1 MRPLKLIVT
10 AFGPYSGRTEFNFEK
25 LGKSGLYLITGDT
38 GAGKTTIFD
47 AITFALYGRASGSAR
62 SSDMLRSK
70 YAEADVPTEVEL
82 DFEYRNK
89 RYKIKRSP
97 EYLRPKKRGEGFTAE
112 TAKAEFYCG
121 ETLFNGKIEEVNAE
135 IEKVMGVTREQFM
148 QIAMIAQGDFMKL
161 LLADSEERKK
171 IFRGIFKTENFDRL
185 TDRLKEE
192 YRLAAE
198 AAEASQKSILQY
210 IKGTVCGEGDELFLL
225 KNQLSEKSARLD
237 KSIAED
243 VLQRIDEVISA
254 DKNIFAE
261 LSSDIEKND
270 KLLAEANQIIGKCT
284 AFENAKRELDFAKK
298 QLEVETPKFAEAEAA
313 LKAAKERLSHSEA
326 FAKEIGEIV
335 RELPKYEEL
344 EITEK
349 NCGDAEKKIKNCT
362 EEIKKNSA
370 DLETLS
376 DKFSK
381 LGAERKSL
389 ENAGENIEKLNAE
402 RENLLREYKSAENL
416 KIQIEE
422 YSAYISAFENAL
434 NLYKAAAEKSSS
446 AAENYERLH
455 RAFLDEQAGLLA
467 EELKEGCPCPVCGSK
482 EHPAAAKKSAHAPS
496 KEQVEAAKKLSQKL
510 SAEAESASVK
520 CSEISGKLKEKKAAV
535 ESGTAVLDFAS
546 IEAAE
551 KMLPEKISQIIAAG
565 KEAASRIEAENGKL
579 SRRAEIDKILPET
592 EKKINIL
599 QGLLTEKKT
608 EQASLAA
615 RLEGL
620 AETAKKLRAEFKFG
634 SRNLAQKRI
643 EELENERKKI
653 EQNYAAAELFHK
665 DCTEKIISF
674 KQQIKTLENQLFSL
688 GDSEFSAEEERTK
701 KAAFERQGKEL
712 ADKLSAVRSR
722 IEVNSTAAKNIG
734 DELAELLG
742 RERLQSMIGALND
755 TARGGIAGKVNI
767 ALETYVQTTYFDRII
782 IRANRRLLVMT
793 ENQYELKRR
802 IEGDAKRGQKGL
814 ELDVIDHANGTV
826 RSVKTLS
833 GGESFMASLALALGL
848 SDEVQ
853 ACAPGIKPDTVFID
867 EGFGSLDDEALRLA
881 VKTLDDLSGGERL
894 VGIISHVAEL
904 KEKIGK
910 QIIVTKDKY
919 GGSSAEIIVN

>member
-10 AFGPYSGRTEFNFEK
+10 AFGPYSGSTEFDFEK

-47 AITFALYGRASGSAR
+47 AITFALYGRASGSSR

-89 RYKIKRSP
+89 TYKIKRSP
-97 EYLRPKKRGEGFTAE
+97 EYLRPKKRGEGFTTE

-121 ETLFNGKIEEVNAE
+121 DKLFNGKIEEVNSE

-161 LLADSEERKK
+161 LFADSEERKK

-192 YRLAAE
+192 YRFAAE

-210 IKGTVCGEGDELFLL
+210 ISGTICGGEDGLFAL
-225 KNQLSEKSARLD
+225 KEQLSEKSARLD
-237 KSIAED
+237 KSLAED
-243 VLQRIDEVISA
+243 VLQKIDEVISA
-254 DKNIFAE
+254 DKNIFE
-261 LSSDIEKND
+261 QLSDEIEKTD
-270 KLLAEANQIIGKCT
+270 KSLAEANQIIGKCD
-284 AFENAKRELDFAKK
+284 AFESAKRELDSAKK
-298 QLEVETPKFAEAEAA
+298 QLETETPKFAEAEIF
-313 LKAAKERLSHSEA
+313 LKAAKEKLPQSEI
-326 FAKEIGEIV
+326 FAQEIGGIV
-335 RELPKYEEL
+335 RELSKYEEL
-344 EITEK
+344 ESTEK
-349 NCGDAEKKIKNCT
+349 NCSDIVKKIQLCS
-362 EEIKKNSA
+362 EEIKKVSS
-370 DLETLS
+370 DLDVLS
-376 DKFSK
+376 DSFAR
-381 LGAERKSL
+381 LGEERKSL
-389 ENAGENIEKLNAE
+389 ENAGENIEKLSAE
-402 RENLLREYKSAENL
+402 RENLLREYKSAEAL

-422 YSAYISAFENAL
+422 YSAYLSSFEKAQ
-434 NLYKAAAEKSSS
+434 NLYRTAAEKSSAS
-446 AAENYERLH
+446 AENYEKLH

-467 EELKEGCPCPVCGSK
+467 EGLKEGCPCPVCGSK
-482 EHPAAAKKSAHAPS
+482 VHPAAAKKSAHAPS
-496 KEQVEAAKKLSQKL
+496 KEQVEAAKKIYQKL

-520 CSEISGKLKEKKAAV
+520 CSEISGKLKEKKSAV
-535 ESGTAVLDFAS
+535 ESGAETLGFPS
-546 IEAAE
+546 IEAAG
-551 KMLPEKISQIIAAG
+551 KLLPVKISEIVVMG
-565 KEAASRIEAENGKL
+565 KDIASRIEAENGKL
-579 SRRAEIDKILPET
+579 SRRREIDKLLPET
-592 EKKINIL
+592 EKKINGL
-599 QGLLTEKKT
+599 QAVLTEKKA
-608 EQASLAA
+608 EQASLTAK
-615 RLEGL
+615 LEGL
-620 AETAKKLRAEFKFG
+620 KELAEKTRSEFKFE
-634 SRNLAQKRI
+634 SRSLAQKRI
-643 EELENERKKI
+643 DELEAERKKI
-653 EQNYAAAELFHK
+653 ENEYAAAELLQK
-665 DCTEKIISF
+665 TCSEKIIAL
-674 KQQIKTLENQLFSL
+674 KQQIKTLENQLSAL
-688 GDSEFSAEEERTK
+688 RDGDFSAETERAK
-701 KAAFERQGKEL
+701 KAALEQQRKEL
-712 ADKLSAVRSR
+712 AEQSAAVRNR

-734 DELAELLG
+734 DGLAELLE
-742 RERLQSMIGALND
+742 RERFLSMVSALND

-802 IEGDAKRGQKGL
+802 IEGDTKRGQKGL

-910 QIIVTKDKY
+910 QIIVTKNKY
-919 GGSSAEIIVN
+919 GGSSAEIVV

>member
-10 AFGPYSGRTEFNFEK
+10 AFGPYSGRTEFDFEK

-47 AITFALYGRASGSAR
+47 AITFALYGKASGSAR

-70 YAEADVPTEVEL
+70 YAETDVPTEVEL

-121 ETLFNGKIEEVNAE
+121 DTLFNGKIEEVNSE

-192 YRLAAE
+192 YRLAAD
-198 AAEASQKSILQY
+198 AAETSQKSILQY
-210 IKGTVCGEGDELFLL
+210 IKGTVCGEEDGLFLL
-225 KNQLSEKSARLD
+225 KNQLSEKTARID
-237 KSIAED
+237 KAIAED
-243 VLQRIDEVISA
+243 VLQKADEVIAA
-254 DKNIFAE
+254 DKNIFAM
-261 LSSDIEKND
+261 LSADIEKND
-270 KLLAEANQIIGKCT
+270 RLLAETNQIIGKCT
-284 AFENAKRELDFAKK
+284 AFENAKRELDSAQK
-298 QLEVETPKFAEAEAA
+298 QLEAETPKFAEAEEA
-313 LKAAKERLSHSEA
+313 LKAAKERLPHSETLA
-326 FAKEIGEIV
+326 EEIGEIV

-349 NCGDAEKKIKNCT
+349 NCADAEKKIKNCT
-362 EEIKKNSA
+362 EEIQKISA

-402 RENLLREYKSAENL
+402 RENLLRDYKSAESL
-416 KIQIEE
+416 KVQIEE
-422 YSAYISAFENAL
+422 YSAYLSAFENAQK
-434 NLYKAAAEKSSS
+434 LYKAAAEKSSY

-653 EQNYAAAELFHK
+653 EQNYTAAELFHK
-665 DCTEKIISF
+665 NCTEKIISF

-688 GDSEFSAEEERTK
+688 GDSDFSAEEERTK
-701 KAAFERQGKEL
+701 KAALERQGKEL

-734 DELAELLG
+734 DGLAELLE
-742 RERLQSMIGALND
+742 RERVQSMIGALND

>member
-10 AFGPYSGRTEFNFEK
+10 AFGPYSGRTEFDFEK

-47 AITFALYGRASGSAR
+47 AITFALYGRASGSSR

-89 RYKIKRSP
+89 TYKIKRSP

-112 TAKAEFYCG
+112 SARAEFYCG
-121 ETLFNGKIEEVNAE
+121 DTLFNGKIEEVNSE

-161 LLADSEERKK
+161 LFADSEERKK

-198 AAEASQKSILQY
+198 SAESSQKSILQY
-210 IKGTVCGEGDELFLL
+210 ISGTVCGEEDGLFAL
-225 KNQLSEKSARLD
+225 KNTLSEKSARLD
-237 KSIAED
+237 KALAED
-243 VLQRIDEVISA
+243 VLQKIDEVISA
-254 DKNIFAE
+254 DKNIFAQ
-261 LSSDIEKND
+261 LSAEIEKTD
-270 KLLAEANQIIGKCT
+270 KLLAEVNQIIGKCA
-284 AFENAKRELDFAKK
+284 AFENAKRELDSAKK
-298 QLEVETPKFAEAEAA
+298 QLEAETPKFADAENS
-313 LKAAKERLSHSEA
+313 LKSAKERLPKAEA
-326 FAKEIGEIV
+326 FANEKAEIV
-335 RELPKYEEL
+335 RVLPRYDEL

-349 NCGDAEKKIKNCT
+349 NCADTEKKIKICAN
-362 EEIKKNSA
+362 EIEKIRA
-370 DLETLS
+370 DLSALS
-376 DKFSK
+376 ENFTR
-381 LGAERKSL
+381 LGEEKKSL

-402 RENLLREYKSAENL
+402 REKLLREYKSAEAL
-416 KIQIEE
+416 KTQIGE
-422 YSAYISAFENAL
+422 YSAYLGGFEKAQA
-434 NLYKAAAEKSSS
+434 LYKAAAEKSSA
-446 AAENYERLH
+446 AAENYEKLN

-467 EELKEGCPCPVCGSK
+467 EGLKEGCPCPVCGSK
-482 EHPAAAKKSAHAPS
+482 IHPAAAKKSAHAPS
-496 KEQVEAAKKLSQKL
+496 KEQVEAAKKMYQKL
-510 SAEAESASVK
+510 SAEDEIASKK
-520 CSEISGKLKEKKAAV
+520 CSEISGKLKEKKSAV
-535 ESGTAVLDFAS
+535 ESGAEALDFPT
-546 IEAAE
+546 IEAAGE
-551 KMLPEKISQIIAAG
+551 LLPKKISEIICSG
-565 KEAASRIEAENGKL
+565 KEIASRIEAENGKL
-579 SRRAEIDKILPET
+579 SRRREIDKLLPET
-592 EKKINIL
+592 EKKINGL
-599 QGLLTEKKT
+599 QGLLTEKKA

-615 RLEGL
+615 TLKGYTEL
-620 AETAKKLRAEFKFG
+620 AEKTRAEFKFE
-634 SRNLAQKRI
+634 SRIFAQKRI
-643 EELENERKKI
+643 DELENERKKI
-653 EQNYAAAELFHK
+653 ESEYAAAELLQK
-665 DCTEKIISF
+665 TCAEKIIAL
-674 KQQIKTLENQLFSL
+674 KQQIKTLENQLLSF
-688 GDSEFSAEEERTK
+688 GDGDFSAETERAK
-701 KAAFERQGKEL
+701 KAELERRRKEL
-712 ADKLSAVRSR
+712 ADKSAELQNR
-722 IEVNSTAAKNIG
+722 ITVNSTAAKNIG
-734 DELAELLG
+734 DGLAELLEC
-742 RERLQSMIGALND
+742 ERFLSMISALND

-881 VKTLDDLSGGERL
+881 VKTLDDLSGGERF

-910 QIIVTKDKY
+910 QIIVTKNKY
-919 GGSSAEIIVN
+919 GGSRAEIVV

>member
-10 AFGPYSGRTEFNFEK
+10 AFGPYSGRTEFDFEK

-47 AITFALYGRASGSAR
+47 AITFALYGRASGSSR

-89 RYKIKRSP
+89 TYKIKRSP

-112 TAKAEFYCG
+112 SARAEFYCG
-121 ETLFNGKIEEVNAE
+121 DTLFNGKIEEVNSE

-161 LLADSEERKK
+161 LFADSEERKK

-210 IKGTVCGEGDELFLL
+210 ISGTVCGEGDGLFAL
-225 KNQLSEKSARLD
+225 KNQLSEKTARLD
-237 KSIAED
+237 KSLAEET
-243 VLQRIDEVISA
+243 LQKIDEVISA
-254 DKNIFAE
+254 DKNIFAQ
-261 LSSDIEKND
+261 LSFDIEKTD
-270 KLLAEANQIIGKCT
+270 KSLAEVNQIIGKCA
-284 AFENAKRELDFAKK
+284 AFENAKRELDSAKK
-298 QLEVETPKFAEAEAA
+298 QLEAETPKFADAENS
-313 LKAAKERLSHSEA
+313 LKSAKERLPKAEA
-326 FAKEIGEIV
+326 FANEKAEIV
-335 RELPKYEEL
+335 RDLPRYDEL

-349 NCGDAEKKIKNCT
+349 NCADTEKKIKICT
-362 EEIKKNSA
+362 EEIKKISA
-370 DLETLS
+370 DLDVLS
-376 DKFSK
+376 DNFTR
-381 LGAERKSL
+381 LGEEKKSL

-402 RENLLREYKSAENL
+402 REKLRREYMSAETL

-422 YSAYISAFENAL
+422 YSAYISSFEKAQD
-434 NLYKAAAEKSSS
+434 LYKTAAEISSA
-446 AAENYERLH
+446 AAENYEKLN

-467 EELKEGCPCPVCGSK
+467 EGLKEGCPCPVCGSK
-482 EHPAAAKKSAHAPS
+482 IHPAAAKKSAHAPS
-496 KEQVEAAKKLSQKL
+496 KEQVEAAKKMYQKL
-510 SAEAESASVK
+510 SLEAESASVK
-520 CSEISGKLKEKKAAV
+520 CSEISGKLKEKKSAV
-535 ESGTAVLDFAS
+535 ESGAEALDFPT
-546 IEAAE
+546 IEAAGE
-551 KMLPEKISQIIAAG
+551 LLPKKISEIICSG
-565 KEAASRIEAENGKL
+565 KEIASRIEAENGKL
-579 SRRAEIDKILPET
+579 SRRREIDKLLPET
-592 EKKINIL
+592 EKKINVL
-599 QGLLTEKKT
+599 QGTLTEKKA

-615 RLEGL
+615 TLKSYTEL
-620 AETAKKLRAEFKFG
+620 AEKTRSEFKFE
-634 SRNLAQKRI
+634 SRILAQKRI
-643 EELENERKKI
+643 DELENERKKI
-653 EQNYAAAELFHK
+653 ENEYAAAELLQK
-665 DCTEKIISF
+665 TCAEKIIAL
-674 KQQIKTLENQLFSL
+674 KQQIKTLENQLSAL
-688 GDSEFSAEEERTK
+688 GDGDFSAETERAK
-701 KAAFERQGKEL
+701 KAALERQRKEL
-712 ADKLSAVRSR
+712 SDKSAAVQNR
-722 IEVNSTAAKNIG
+722 ITVNSTAAKNIG
-734 DELAELLG
+734 DGLAELLE
-742 RERLQSMIGALND
+742 RERFLSMISALND

-802 IEGDAKRGQKGL
+802 IEGDTKRGQKGL

-910 QIIVTKDKY
+910 QIIVTKNKY
-919 GGSSAEIIVN
+919 GGSSAEIVV

>member
-10 AFGPYSGRTEFNFEK
+10 AFGPYSGRTEFDFEK

-62 SSDMLRSK
+62 ASDMLRSK

-210 IKGTVCGEGDELFLL
+210 IKGTVCGEGNELFLL

-243 VLQRIDEVISA
+243 VLQKIDEVISA

-261 LSSDIEKND
+261 LSADIEKND

-284 AFENAKRELDFAKK
+284 AFENAKQELDFAKK

-349 NCGDAEKKIKNCT
+349 NCADAEKKIKNCT
-362 EEIKKNSA
+362 EEIQKIFA

-376 DKFSK
+376 DKSSK

-402 RENLLREYKSAENL
+402 RENLLRDYKSAESL
-416 KIQIEE
+416 KVQIEE
-422 YSAYISAFENAL
+422 YSAYLSAFENAQK
-434 NLYKAAAEKSSS
+434 LYKAAAEKSSS

-653 EQNYAAAELFHK
+653 EQNYAAAELLHK
-665 DCTEKIISF
+665 NCTEKIISF
-674 KQQIKTLENQLFSL
+674 KQQIKTLENQLSAL
-688 GDSEFSAEEERTK
+688 GDGEFSAEEERTK
-701 KAAFERQGKEL
+701 KAALERQGKEL
-712 ADKLSAVRSR
+712 ADKLSAVRSK

-734 DELAELLG
+734 DGLAELLE
-742 RERLQSMIGALND
+742 RERVQSMIGALND

>member
-10 AFGPYSGRTEFNFEK
+10 AFGPYSGRTEFDFEK

-243 VLQRIDEVISA
+243 VLQKIDEVISA

-261 LSSDIEKND
+261 LSADIEKND

-284 AFENAKRELDFAKK
+284 AFENAKQELDFAKK

-349 NCGDAEKKIKNCT
+349 NCADAEKKIKNCT
-362 EEIKKNSA
+362 EEIPKIFA

-376 DKFSK
+376 DKSSK

-402 RENLLREYKSAENL
+402 RENLLRDYKSAESL
-416 KIQIEE
+416 KVQIEE
-422 YSAYISAFENAL
+422 YSAYLSAFENAQK
-434 NLYKAAAEKSSS
+434 LYKAAAEKSSS

-482 EHPAAAKKSAHAPS
+482 EHPVAAKKSAHAPS

-520 CSEISGKLKEKKAAV
+520 CSEISGKLNEKKAAV
-535 ESGTAVLDFAS
+535 KSGTAVLDFAS

-643 EELENERKKI
+643 EKLENERKKI
-653 EQNYAAAELFHK
+653 EQNYAAAELLHK
-665 DCTEKIISF
+665 DCTEKKISF

-688 GDSEFSAEEERTK
+688 GDGDFSAEEERTK
-701 KAAFERQGKEL
+701 KAALERQGKEL

-734 DELAELLG
+734 DGLAELLE
-742 RERLQSMIGALND
+742 RERVQSMIGALND

-919 GGSSAEIIVN
+919 GGSNAEIIVN

>member
-10 AFGPYSGRTEFNFEK
+10 AFGPYSGRTEFDFEK

-121 ETLFNGKIEEVNAE
+121 ETLFNGKIEEVNSE

-210 IKGTVCGEGDELFLL
+210 IKGTVCGEGNELFLL

-243 VLQRIDEVISA
+243 VLQKIDEVISA

-261 LSSDIEKND
+261 LSADIEEND

-284 AFENAKRELDFAKK
+284 AFENAKRELNSAQKH
-298 QLEVETPKFAEAEAA
+298 LEVETPKFAEAEAA
-313 LKAAKERLSHSEA
+313 LRAAKERLSHLEA

-349 NCGDAEKKIKNCT
+349 NCADAEKKIKNCT
-362 EEIKKNSA
+362 EEIQKISA

-376 DKFSK
+376 DKSSK
-381 LGAERKSL
+381 LGAERNSL

-402 RENLLREYKSAENL
+402 RENLLRDYKSAESL
-416 KIQIEE
+416 KVQIEE
-422 YSAYISAFENAL
+422 YSAYLSAFENAL

-520 CSEISGKLKEKKAAV
+520 CSEISGKLKEKKSAV

-546 IEAAE
+546 IEAAK

-653 EQNYAAAELFHK
+653 EQNYAAAELLHK
-665 DCTEKIISF
+665 NCTEKIISF

-688 GDSEFSAEEERTK
+688 GDSEFSAEEEHTK
-701 KAAFERQGKEL
+701 KAALERQGKEL

-734 DELAELLG
+734 DGLAELLE
-742 RERLQSMIGALND
+742 RERVQSMIGALND

-904 KEKIGK
+904 KEKIDK

>member
-10 AFGPYSGRTEFNFEK
+10 AFGPYSGRTEFDFEK

-121 ETLFNGKIEEVNAE
+121 ETLFNGKIEEVNSE

-210 IKGTVCGEGDELFLL
+210 IKGTVCGEGNELFLL

-243 VLQRIDEVISA
+243 VLQKIDEVISA

-261 LSSDIEKND
+261 LSADIEKND

-284 AFENAKRELDFAKK
+284 AFENAKQELDFAKK

-349 NCGDAEKKIKNCT
+349 NCADAEKKIKNCT
-362 EEIKKNSA
+362 EEIQKIST

-376 DKFSK
+376 DKSSK

-402 RENLLREYKSAENL
+402 RENLLRDYKSAESL
-416 KIQIEE
+416 KVQIEE
-422 YSAYISAFENAL
+422 YSAYLSAFENAL

-520 CSEISGKLKEKKAAV
+520 CSEISGKLNEKKAAV
-535 ESGTAVLDFAS
+535 KSGTAFLDFAS

-592 EKKINIL
+592 EKKINVL

-653 EQNYAAAELFHK
+653 EQNYAAAELLHK
-665 DCTEKIISF
+665 NHTEKIISF
-674 KQQIKTLENQLFSL
+674 KQQIKILENQLSAL
-688 GDSEFSAEEERTK
+688 GDGEFSVEEERTK
-701 KAAFERQGKEL
+701 KATLERQGKEL

-734 DELAELLG
+734 DGLAELLE

-802 IEGDAKRGQKGL
+802 IKGDAKRGQKGL
-814 ELDVIDHANGTV
+814 ELDVVDHANGTV

>member
-1 MRPLKLIVT
+1 MRPLKLVVT
-10 AFGPYSGRTEFNFEK
+10 AFGPYSGRTEFDFEK

-47 AITFALYGRASGSAR
+47 AITFALYGRASGSSR

-70 YAEADVPTEVEL
+70 YAEADAPTEVEL
-82 DFEYRNK
+82 DFEYRGK
-89 RYKIKRSP
+89 TYKIKRSP
-97 EYLRPKKRGEGFTAE
+97 EYLRPKKRGEGFTTE

-121 ETLFNGKIEEVNAE
+121 ETLFNGRIEEVNSE

-161 LLADSEERKK
+161 LFADSEERKK

-192 YRLAAE
+192 YKLAAE
-198 AAEASQKSILQY
+198 AAEASQTSILHY
-210 IKGTVCGEGDELFLL
+210 ISGTVCGEGDGLFAL

-237 KSIAED
+237 KALAED
-243 VLQRIDEVISA
+243 VLQKIDEVISA
-254 DKNIFAE
+254 DKNIFAR
-261 LSSDIEKND
+261 LSAEIEKTD
-270 KLLAEANQIIGKCT
+270 KSLAEVNQIIGKCE
-284 AFENAKRELDFAKK
+284 AFENAKTELASAKK
-298 QLEVETPKFAEAEAA
+298 QLEAETPKFADAENS
-313 LKAAKERLSHSEA
+313 LKAAKERLPQSEA
-326 FAKEIGEIV
+326 FANEKADIV

-344 EITEK
+344 ENTEK
-349 NCGDAEKKIKNCT
+349 NCADIEKKIRICT
-362 EEIKKNSA
+362 DEIKKINA
-370 DLETLS
+370 DMDVLS
-376 DKFSK
+376 DNFSR
-381 LGAERKSL
+381 LGEERKTL

-402 RENLLREYKSAENL
+402 RENLLREYKSAETL
-416 KIQIEE
+416 KAQIGE
-422 YSAYISAFENAL
+422 YSAHISTFEKAQE
-434 NLYKAAAEKSSS
+434 LYKAAAEKSSA
-446 AAENYERLH
+446 AAENYEKLH

-467 EELKEGCPCPVCGSK
+467 EGLKEGCPCPVCGS
-482 EHPAAAKKSAHAPS
+482 EVHPAAAKKSAHAPS
-496 KEQVEAAKKLSQKL
+496 KEQVEAAKKMSQKL

-520 CSEISGKLKEKKAAV
+520 CSEISGKLKEKKSAV
-535 ESGTAVLDFAS
+535 ESGAEALGFPS

-551 KMLPEKISQIIAAG
+551 KKLPQKISEIVEMGQ
-565 KEAASRIEAENGKL
+565 KAASRIKSENDKL
-579 SRRAEIDKILPET
+579 SRRKEIDKLLPET
-592 EKKINIL
+592 EKKINVL
-599 QGLLTEKKT
+599 QGTLTEKKS
-608 EQASLAA
+608 EQASLTA

-620 AETAKKLRAEFKFG
+620 KELAEKTRSGFKFE
-634 SRNLAQKRI
+634 SRSLAQKRI
-643 EELENERKKI
+643 DELEAERKKI
-653 EQNYAAAELFHK
+653 ENEHAAAELLQK
-665 DCTEKIISF
+665 TCAEKIIAL
-674 KQQIKTLENQLFSL
+674 KQQIKTLENQLFSF
-688 GDSEFSAEEERTK
+688 GDGDFSAETERAK
-701 KAAFERQGKEL
+701 KAALEQQRKEL
-712 ADKLSAVRSR
+712 SEQSAEVRNR

-734 DELAELLG
+734 DGLAELLE
-742 RERLQSMIGALND
+742 RERFLSMVSALND

-802 IEGDAKRGQKGL
+802 IEGDTKRGQKGL

-910 QIIVTKDKY
+910 QIIVTKNKY
-919 GGSSAEIIVN
+919 GGSSAEIVV

>member
-10 AFGPYSGRTEFNFEK
+10 AFGPYSERTEFDFEK

-47 AITFALYGRASGSAR
+47 AITFALYGRASGSSR

-89 RYKIKRSP
+89 KYKIKRSP
-97 EYLRPKKRGEGFTAE
+97 EYMRPKKRGEGFTTE

-121 ETLFNGKIEEVNAE
+121 DTLFNGKIEEVNSE

-161 LLADSEERKK
+161 LFADSEERKK

-192 YRLAAE
+192 YRIAVEAAAE
-198 AAEASQKSILQY
+198 SQKSILQY
-210 IKGTVCGEGDELFLL
+210 IKGAVCGEGDGLFEL
-225 KNQLSEKSARLD
+225 KKQLSENGARLD
-237 KSIAED
+237 RSLAED
-243 VLQRIDEVISA
+243 VLQKIDAVISA
-254 DKNIFAE
+254 DKNIFE
-261 LSSDIEKND
+261 QLSDDIKKTEKS
-270 KLLAEANQIIGKCT
+270 LEEVNQLIGKCT
-284 AFENAKRELDFAKK
+284 AFEDAKRELDSAKK
-298 QLEVETPKFAEAEAA
+298 QLEAETPKFADAENA
-313 LKAAKERLSHSEA
+313 LKAAKEMLPKSEA
-326 FAKEIGEIV
+326 FSKEIGDIV
-335 RELPKYEEL
+335 RDLPRYDEL

-349 NCGDAEKKIKNCT
+349 NCADIEKKIKICT
-362 EEIKKNSA
+362 DEIEKIHA
-370 DLETLS
+370 DLDALS
-376 DKFSK
+376 ENSER
-381 LGAERKSL
+381 LGEEKKSL
-389 ENAGENIEKLNAE
+389 ENAGENIEKLSAE

-416 KIQIEE
+416 KTQIGE
-422 YSAYISAFENAL
+422 YLAYLSSFEKAQE
-434 NLYKAAAEKSSS
+434 LYKAAAGKSSA
-446 AAENYERLH
+446 AAENYEKLH

-482 EHPAAAKKSAHAPS
+482 IHPAAAKKSVYAPS
-496 KEQVEAAKKLSQKL
+496 KEQVEAAKKMYQKL
-510 SAEAESASVK
+510 SSEAEIASVK
-520 CSEISGKLKEKKAAV
+520 CSEMSGKLKEKKSAV
-535 ESGTAVLDFAS
+535 ESGAETLSFPS

-551 KMLPEKISQIIAAG
+551 KFLPEKISEIVDKGQKI
-565 KEAASRIEAENGKL
+565 ASRIKSENDKL
-579 SRRAEIDKILPET
+579 SRRKEIDKLLPET
-592 EKKINIL
+592 EKKINVL
-599 QGLLTEKKT
+599 QETLTEKKA
-608 EQASLAA
+608 EQASLTAK
-615 RLEGL
+615 LEGL
-620 AETAKKLRAEFKFG
+620 KEFAEKTRSEFKFE
-634 SRNLAQKRI
+634 SRSLAQKRI
-643 EELENERKKI
+643 DELETERKKI
-653 EQNYAAAELFHK
+653 ENEYAAAELLQK
-665 DCTEKIISF
+665 TCSEKIIAL
-674 KQQIKTLENQLFSL
+674 KQQIKTLENQLSAL
-688 GDSEFSAEEERTK
+688 GDGSFSAEAERTK
-701 KAAFERQGKEL
+701 KAALEQKRNKFSDN
-712 ADKLSAVRSR
+712 AAAVRSR
-722 IEVNSTAAKNIG
+722 IEVNIQAAKSIG
-734 DELAELLG
+734 DGLAELLE
-742 RERLQSMIGALND
+742 RERFLSMISALND

-802 IEGDAKRGQKGL
+802 IEGDTKRGQKGL

-853 ACAPGIKPDTVFID
+853 ACAPGIKPDTIFID

-881 VKTLDDLSGGERL
+881 VKTLDDLSGDERL

-910 QIIVTKDKY
+910 QIIVTKNKY
-919 GGSSAEIIVN
+919 GGSSAEIVV

>member
-1 MRPLKLIVT
+1 MRPLKLVVT
-10 AFGPYSGRTEFNFEK
+10 AFGPYSGRTEFDFEK
-25 LGKSGLYLITGDT
+25 LGRSGLYLITGDT
-38 GAGKTTIFD
+38 GAGKTAIFD
-47 AITFALYGRASGSAR
+47 AITFALYGRASGSMR

-112 TAKAEFYCG
+112 AAKAEFYRG
-121 ETLFNGKIEEVNAE
+121 ETLFNGKIDEVNSE

-192 YRLAAE
+192 YRLASE
-198 AAEASQKSILQY
+198 AAAASQKSILQY
-210 IKGTVCGEGDELFLL
+210 INGTVCGEEDGLSLL
-225 KNQLSEKSARLD
+225 KDQLSEKSARLD
-237 KSIAED
+237 KSITED
-243 VLQRIDEVISA
+243 ALQKIDEVISA
-254 DKNIFAE
+254 DKNIFAR
-261 LSSDIEKND
+261 LSSDIEKNNRS
-270 KLLAEANQIIGKCT
+270 LAEANQIIGKCT
-284 AFENAKRELDFAKK
+284 AFENAKRELDSAKK
-298 QLEVETPKFAEAEAA
+298 QLEAETPKFTEAETA
-313 LKAAKERLSHSEA
+313 LKAAKEQLPLSEA
-326 FAKEIGEIV
+326 FAGEVGEIV

-344 EITEK
+344 EFTEK
-349 NCGDAEKKIKNCT
+349 ICADTEKKIKACT

-376 DKFSK
+376 DEFSG

-402 RENLLREYKSAENL
+402 REKLLREYKSAETL
-416 KIQIEE
+416 KVQIEE
-422 YSAYISAFENAL
+422 YSAYLSSFENAQK
-434 NLYKAAAEKSSS
+434 LYKAAAEKSAA

-482 EHPAAAKKSAHAPS
+482 EHPAAAKKSARAPS
-496 KEQVEAAKKLSQKL
+496 KEQVESAKKISQKL
-510 SAEAESASVK
+510 SSEAESASVK
-520 CSEISGKLKEKKAAV
+520 CSEISGKLKEKKSAV
-535 ESGTAVLDFAS
+535 ESGAAALDFLS

-551 KMLPEKISQIIAAG
+551 KMLSEKISKIVDMGQKISANI
-565 KEAASRIEAENGKL
+565 KSENGKL
-579 SRRAEIDKILPET
+579 SRRREIDKLLPEA
-592 EKKINIL
+592 EKKINVL

-615 RLEGL
+615 KLESL
-620 AETAKKLRAEFKFG
+620 SDTAKKIRSGFKFE
-634 SRNLAQKRI
+634 SRSLAQKRI
-643 EELENERKKI
+643 EELESERKKI
-653 EQNYAAAELFHK
+653 EQNHASAELMHK
-665 DCTEKIISF
+665 NCAEKIIAL
-674 KQQIKTLENQLFSL
+674 KQQIMTLENQISSL
-688 GDSEFSAEEERTK
+688 GDGNFSAEEERTK
-701 KAAFERQGKEL
+701 KAALERQGKEL

-722 IEVNSTAAKNIG
+722 IEVNSTAAKNIEDG
-734 DELAELLG
+734 LAELME
-742 RERLQSMIGALND
+742 REHIQSMIGALND

-767 ALETYVQTTYFDRII
+767 ALETYVQTTYFDQII

-867 EGFGSLDDEALRLA
+867 EGFGSLDDETLRLA

>member
-1 MRPLKLIVT
+1 MRPLKLVVT
-10 AFGPYSGRTEFNFEK
+10 AFGPYSGRTEFDFEK

-47 AITFALYGRASGSAR
+47 AITFALYGRASGSVR

-210 IKGTVCGEGDELFLL
+210 IKGTVCGEGNELFLL

-243 VLQRIDEVISA
+243 VLQKIDEVISA

-261 LSSDIEKND
+261 LSADIEKND

-284 AFENAKRELDFAKK
+284 AFENAKRELNSAQKH
-298 QLEVETPKFAEAEAA
+298 LEVETPKFAKAEAA

-349 NCGDAEKKIKNCT
+349 NCADAEKKIKNCT
-362 EEIKKNSA
+362 EEIKKISA

-376 DKFSK
+376 DKSSK

-402 RENLLREYKSAENL
+402 RENLLRDYKSAESL
-416 KIQIEE
+416 KVQIEE
-422 YSAYISAFENAL
+422 YSAYLSAFENAL

-455 RAFLDEQAGLLA
+455 RAFWDEQAGLLA

-510 SAEAESASVK
+510 SAKAESASVK
-520 CSEISGKLKEKKAAV
+520 CSEISGKLKEKKSAV

-688 GDSEFSAEEERTK
+688 RDGEFSAEEERTK
-701 KAAFERQGKEL
+701 KAVLERQGKEL
-712 ADKLSAVRSR
+712 AGKLSAVRSR
-722 IEVNSTAAKNIG
+722 IEVNSTAAKNIR
-734 DELAELLG
+734 DELAELLE
-742 RERLQSMIGALND
+742 RERVQSMIGALND

-919 GGSSAEIIVN
+919 GGSNAEIIVN

>member
-1 MRPLKLIVT
+1 MRPLKLIIT
-10 AFGPYSGRTEFNFEK
+10 AFGPYSERTEFDFEK

-47 AITFALYGRASGSAR
+47 AITFALYGRASGSSR

-70 YAEADVPTEVEL
+70 YAEADVHTEVEL

-89 RYKIKRSP
+89 TYKIKRSP
-97 EYLRPKKRGEGFTAE
+97 EYLRLKKRGEGFTTE
-112 TAKAEFYCG
+112 TARVEFYCG
-121 ETLFNGKIEEVNAE
+121 EKLWDGKIEEVNSE

-161 LLADSEERKK
+161 LFADSEERKK

-192 YRLAAE
+192 YKLAAE

-210 IKGTVCGEGDELFLL
+210 ISGTVCGEEDGLFAL
-225 KNQLSEKSARLD
+225 KNQLSEKTARLD
-237 KSIAED
+237 KSLAED
-243 VLQRIDEVISA
+243 VLQKINEVIST
-254 DKNIFAE
+254 DKNIFE
-261 LSSDIEKND
+261 QLSDEIEKTD
-270 KLLAEANQIIGKCT
+270 KSLAEANQIIGKCD
-284 AFENAKRELDFAKK
+284 AFENAKSELVSAKK
-298 QLEVETPKFAEAEAA
+298 QLEAETPKFSDAETA
-313 LKAAKERLSHSEA
+313 LKSAKEQLPKSEA
-326 FAKEIGEIV
+326 LANEKADIV

-344 EITEK
+344 ENTEK
-349 NCGDAEKKIKNCT
+349 NCADTEKKIKACADEIEKISSDLDVLSENSERLG
-362 EEIKKNSA
+362 EEK
-370 DLETLS
+370 
-376 DKFSK
+376 
-381 LGAERKSL
+381 KSL
-389 ENAGENIEKLNAE
+389 ENAGENIERLTAE
-402 RENLLREYKSAENL
+402 REKLLREYKSAEAL
-416 KIQIEE
+416 KTQIGE
-422 YSAYISAFENAL
+422 YSAYLSSFEQAQ
-434 NLYKAAAEKSSS
+434 NLYKAAAEKSSA
-446 AAENYERLH
+446 AAENYEKLH

-482 EHPAAAKKSAHAPS
+482 THPAAAKKSAHAPS
-496 KEQVEAAKKLSQKL
+496 KEQVEAAKKMYQKL
-510 SAEAESASVK
+510 SSEAESASVK
-520 CSEISGKLKEKKAAV
+520 CSEISGKLKEKKSAV
-535 ESGTAVLDFAS
+535 ESGAEALGFPS
-546 IEAAE
+546 IEEAG
-551 KMLPEKISQIIAAG
+551 KLLPVKISQIVGMG
-565 KEAASRIEAENGKL
+565 KEIASRIEAENVKL
-579 SRRAEIDKILPET
+579 SRRREIDKLLPET
-592 EKKINIL
+592 EKKINVL
-599 QGLLTEKKT
+599 QGLLTEKKSK
-608 EQASLAA
+608 QASLTAK
-615 RLEGL
+615 LEGL
-620 AETAKKLRAEFKFG
+620 KELAEKTHSEFKFE
-634 SRNLAQKRI
+634 SRSLAQKRI
-643 EELENERKKI
+643 DELENERKKI
-653 EQNYAAAELFHK
+653 ENEYAAAELLQK
-665 DCTEKIISF
+665 TCAEKIIAL

-688 GDSEFSAEEERTK
+688 GDGGFSAETERAK
-701 KAAFERQGKEL
+701 KAALEQQRKEL
-712 ADKLSAVRSR
+712 AEQSAAVRNR

-734 DELAELLG
+734 DGLAELLE
-742 RERLQSMIGALND
+742 RERFLSMVSALND

-802 IEGDAKRGQKGL
+802 IDGDTKRGQKGL

-910 QIIVTKDKY
+910 QIIVTKNKY
-919 GGSSAEIIVN
+919 GGSSAEIVV

>member
-10 AFGPYSGRTEFNFEK
+10 AFGPYSGRTEFDFEK

-70 YAEADVPTEVEL
+70 YAETDVPTEVEL

-121 ETLFNGKIEEVNAE
+121 DTLFNGKIEEVNSE

-198 AAEASQKSILQY
+198 AAETSQKSILQY
-210 IKGTVCGEGDELFLL
+210 IKGTVCGEEDGLFLL
-225 KNQLSEKSARLD
+225 KNQLSEKTARID
-237 KSIAED
+237 KAIAED
-243 VLQRIDEVISA
+243 VLQKTDEVIAA
-254 DKNIFAE
+254 DKNIFAK
-261 LSSDIEKND
+261 LSADIEKND
-270 KLLAEANQIIGKCT
+270 RLLAETNQIIGKCT
-284 AFENAKRELDFAKK
+284 AFENAKRELDSAQK
-298 QLEVETPKFAEAEAA
+298 QLEAETPKFAEAEEA
-313 LKAAKERLSHSEA
+313 LKAAKERLPHSETLA
-326 FAKEIGEIV
+326 EEIGEIV

-349 NCGDAEKKIKNCT
+349 NCTDAEKKIKACT
-362 EEIKKNSA
+362 EDIKKISA
-370 DLETLS
+370 DLDALS

-402 RENLLREYKSAENL
+402 RENLLREYKSAESL
-416 KIQIEE
+416 KMQIEE
-422 YSAYISAFENAL
+422 YSAYLSSFENAQKF
-434 NLYKAAAEKSSS
+434 YKAAAEKSSS

-467 EELKEGCPCPVCGSK
+467 EELKEGRPCPVCGSK

-510 SAEAESASVK
+510 SAEAESSSVK
-520 CSEISGKLKEKKAAV
+520 CSEISGKLKEKKSAV
-535 ESGTAVLDFAS
+535 ENGAAVLDFPS

-551 KMLPEKISQIIAAG
+551 KMLPEKISQIVDMGQKISANI
-565 KEAASRIEAENGKL
+565 KSENGKL
-579 SRRAEIDKILPET
+579 SRRGEIDKLLPET
-592 EKKINIL
+592 EKKINVL

-608 EQASLAA
+608 EQASLSAK
-615 RLEGL
+615 LEGL
-620 AETAKKLRAEFKFG
+620 AETAKKIRTEFKFG
-634 SRNLAQKRI
+634 SRDLAQKRI

-653 EQNYAAAELFHK
+653 EQNHAAAELLHK
-665 DCTEKIISF
+665 NCAEKIISF
-674 KQQIKTLENQLFSL
+674 KQQIKTLENQLSAL
-688 GDSEFSAEEERTK
+688 GDGDFSAEEERAK
-701 KAAFERQGKEL
+701 KAALERQGKEL

-734 DELAELLG
+734 DGLAELLE

-867 EGFGSLDDEALRLA
+867 EGFGSLDDEALQLA
-881 VKTLDDLSGGERL
+881 VKTLNELSGSERL

-904 KEKIGK
+904 KEKIDR
-910 QIIVTKDKY
+910 QIIVTKSKY
-919 GGSSAEIIVN
+919 GGSSAEIVV